1 MALPPDF
8 DCSQYDYRKVRGYF
22 PDINKEEVRE
32 LYLHKAMKLIDCG
45 VNVIWIDMLHMQLL
59 HFYRM
64 SQDIDHPAIG
74 QTLES
79 ISKLVEEIHEYG
91 FSKGKYVYVGSWAPL
106 IRNDKDIL
114 IPLLLR
120 LLMTILLFLQV
131 QKKFYLR
138 SYMKRSGKG
147 LFQ

>member
-1 MALPPDF
+1 MGWLPPDF

-114 IPLLLR
+114 IPPFCSACL
-120 LLMTILLFLQV
+120 
-131 QKKFYLR
+131 
-138 SYMKRSGKG
+138 
-147 LFQ
+147 